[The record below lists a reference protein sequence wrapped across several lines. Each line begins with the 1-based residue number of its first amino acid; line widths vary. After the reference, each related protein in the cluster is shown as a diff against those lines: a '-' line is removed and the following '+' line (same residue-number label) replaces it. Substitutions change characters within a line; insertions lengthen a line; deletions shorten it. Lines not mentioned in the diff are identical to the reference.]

1 MEAKITS
8 QAPHRI
14 LSKELSDLE
23 EMISSSF
30 DLILTQVKQLENNVK
45 QANLAG
51 TQSNI
56 NLPGIN

>member
-1 MEAKITS
+1 LEAKITA

-30 DLILTQVKQLENNVK
+30 DLILTQIKQLENNVK
-45 QANLAG
+45 QAALAA

-56 NLPGIN
+56 ILPGIN

>member
-1 MEAKITS
+1 MEAKITA

-30 DLILTQVKQLENNVK
+30 DLILTQIKQLENNVK
-45 QANLAG
+45 QAALAA

-56 NLPGIN
+56 ILPGIN